1 MTLMIFR
8 RVALFSLLIAGL
20 SCGLAR
26 EISPSPVEMAGLD
39 IPLKGPEGILN
50 LSRNQ
55 PGTIRLTGIPEGKY
69 RLAVQIRFA
78 DKSGREG
85 TSMLGRYNFVLP
97 KSSYTFTVGG
107 NPVEMTISPRD
118 PKLLGPDSKVD
129 PVFTGWQYSDSFLT
143 LHPADTLIVTCR
155 KSKAFIQ
162 KVVLLDVTAWEVE
175 QLRASDQLTYPPGFG
190 EAWSGMTWTP
200 KQVYAVKTLDRICRA
215 LEAFEKSTFVKAV
228 GGSVSFS
235 SLVGQGR
242 SLQRDIETY
251 KKHPAANDRTFI
263 NHGKR
268 LVDRWNVFFN
278 QVDTEIKKTVPPIE
292 ALITPSLKESKGRAI
307 RECAAGREARFNAQ
321 VAEKYLTGAAEE
333 CKQLGG
339 AEDVYKDHEILALTC
354 VQNAAEFSLKAK
366 AEAQK
371 PQRPVVFKEF
381 EVAPSPAVVSP
392 AAPTAQE
399 KICLNGQWGFSVADD
414 PDSLPKDW
422 ATRQVPDEAPAFSYN
437 WECISDEK
445 WANST
450 RAYWK
455 SGAIKTAW
463 FRTDFDVPAR
473 WNGSTIVIR
482 FEEVML
488 YGEIFING
496 RFVENHYGGLIPY
509 EIDVTKYAVPGKTNH
524 LLVFVSSN
532 EKTAHR
538 GSKSGKN
545 CSMSNLY
552 PVTDQHVHHMGIRGN
567 VELIARPKV
576 FIEDVYIRTSVEK
589 MTIVV
594 ETTLRNDGRETKTI
608 RLSQTVRKDGKDVLS
623 LDPRNVTLKPG
634 EKKVV
639 TVSRPWK
646 DPKLWGIGGEYG
658 SPDNRYFL
666 AGSIDDGKPLDQ
678 KFTEFGFRELS
689 IRGNKFCLNGKEI
702 PIQGDSDSM
711 CERER
716 DRHNR
721 WDFAQANRMRREANI
736 NMLRLHR
743 FQFTKVFFEVAN
755 WTGLLM
761 EGEGPWWT
769 LFSPDNL
776 IKEPCYDDPVWLANC
791 EEYYRTIVKTHRNE
805 PSFVFWSVENE
816 GLSSGN
822 VKTMLKFNEWSRQ
835 AAPHLVLSEH
845 AHATAWD
852 DRFPVCDFH
861 DYDLYPARMKEWA
874 EVAGPN
880 HKPMIMGEYWNPDVA
895 TAMSSSDPLQARGA
909 EGVMAKWL
917 KRTIHDY
924 VAAGAAGVMPYTFRS
939 NSALFCS
946 ARAKTMGPW
955 ADLIK
960 GKGSAIVYVPWPS
973 LSGTGG
979 WRNEKICQ
987 VWYMGNINYFDPARP
1002 VCTPTKAFY
1011 AYKEAFR
1018 PMPLGPIV
1026 RPPELIVGVRSQ
1038 GKPVSGV
1045 NVFVSPKSGESL
1057 SLTGVRADA
1066 DGKAWFI
1073 LSEPGTYNIS
1083 LEVNGKTIQ
1092 KEVQLATSI
1101 LNDQAGFDYIAQVQ
1115 IDAAT
1120 GEMKKVLPKPV
1131 KKISLA
1137 GSGPEKKIEK
1147 ASADLTHTPAM
1158 SEEGFIRHWIVYGPF
1173 PNHGD
1178 RHRPDKGAW
1187 NVDLLKKYGGEAA
1200 AIPGGGLKETVEF
1213 KEDPA
1218 AYWEPGKIEIAW
1230 TPFASPTDEVNL
1242 SLAFGRSD
1250 LPGLEGSLQYIMGYA
1265 ACWVESNR
1273 DQKAVITLGSDDGYK
1288 LWINHKLVAQHRVF
1302 RGCTKDED
1310 RHNVEL
1316 TKGWNLI
1323 LLKVE
1328 QDIGGYEFALRF
1340 LTPEGRPIKMPVRT
1354 SPPAAPAAGQPVTMG
1369 EWVKTFLICGPF
1381 PNGGGRPNCKGFDQD
1396 FFTAEGGEAD
1406 LQPVEGKTYSVKFP
1420 ADDQA
1425 YWNEGEIK
1433 VAWKKYTA
1441 PDADVNMSKPLL
1453 LPGTEGLNIEPLQY
1467 IVGYAAAALTSDQSS
1482 KANLEVQ
1489 TYNGLKVWLNGRLVL
1504 SEHKHTFNRDPASQ
1518 VLPKSAEATY
1528 TVPVELTAGTNRL
1541 LVKTDVD
1548 YGPMTFKLRFTK

>member
-1 MTLMIFR
+1 MMQFW
-8 RVALFSLLIAGL
+8 RVGLFGFLVIGL
-20 SCGLAR
+20 SCGLAK
-26 EISPSPVEMAGLD
+26 EISPSPVEVAGVD
-39 IPLKGPEGILN
+39 IPLKGPGGILN
-50 LSRNQ
+50 LGRNL
-55 PGTIRLTGIPEGKY
+55 PGNIRLTGMSEGKY
-69 RLAVQIRFA
+69 RLAVQIRLA

-85 TSMLGRYNFVLP
+85 TSMLGRYNYVLP
-97 KSSYTFTVGG
+97 KSSYSFSIGG
-107 NPVEMTISPRD
+107 KPIEMTISPRD

-129 PVFTGWQYSDSFLT
+129 PVFTGWLYSDDFLT
-143 LHPADTLIVTCR
+143 LSPRDALTVTCR

-162 KVVLLDVTAWEVE
+162 KVVLLDEAAWEAE
-175 QLRASDQLTYPPGFG
+175 QLRASDQLTFPPGFG
-190 EAWSGMTWTP
+190 ETWSGMTWTP
-200 KQVYAVKTLDRICRA
+200 KQVYAVKTLDRVCKA
-215 LEAFEKSTFVKAV
+215 LEAFEKSKFVKEA

-235 SLVGQGR
+235 SLIASGR
-242 SLQRDIETY
+242 LLLRDIEAY
-251 KKHPAANDRTFI
+251 KKQPTANDRAFI
-263 NHGKR
+263 HRGKE
-268 LVDRWNVFFN
+268 LVDRWNAFFGR
-278 QVDTEIKKTVPPIE
+278 VDSEIRKTASSIE
-292 ALITPSLKESKGRAI
+292 PLVLPSLKKSRSQAI
-307 RECAAGREARFNAQ
+307 RECAAGRETFFNAS
-321 VAEKYLTGAAEE
+321 VAEKYLAGVAEE
-333 CKQLGG
+333 CKQLG
-339 AEDVYKDHEILALTC
+339 AADDIYKDHEILALTY

-366 AEAQK
+366 AESQK
-371 PQRPVVFKEF
+371 PQRPVVFKEL
-381 EVAPSPAVVSP
+381 EVTPASTAPASL
-392 AAPTAQE
+392 TAEE
-399 KICLNGQWGFSVADD
+399 KICLNGPWGFSVADD
-414 PDSLPKDW
+414 PDSLPKSW
-422 ATRQVPDEAPAFSYN
+422 VTRQVPDEAPAFSYN

-455 SGAIKTAW
+455 SGAIKTGW
-463 FRTDFDVPAR
+463 FKTDFDVPAR

-488 YGEIFING
+488 YGEVFVNG
-496 RFVENHYGGLIPY
+496 RFVENHYGGLIPF
-509 EIDVTKYAVPGKTNH
+509 EIEVTKFTVPGKTNH

-538 GSKSGKN
+538 GSRIGKG

-576 FIEDVYIRTSVEK
+576 FVEDVYVRTSVEK
-589 MTIVV
+589 MTIFV
-594 ETTLRNDGRETKTI
+594 ETTLRNDGPEARTV
-608 RLSQTVRKDGKDVLS
+608 RLNQVIRKDGQDVLS
-623 LDPRNVTLKPG
+623 LESQTVDLKPG

-639 TVSRPWK
+639 TASRPWK

-666 AGSIDDGKPLDQ
+666 VSSLDDGKPGDR
-678 KFTEFGFRELS
+678 KYTEFGFRELS
-689 IRGNKFCLNGKEI
+689 IRGSKFFLNGKEI

-721 WDFAQANRMRREANI
+721 WEFAQANRMRREANI

-743 FQFTKVFFEVAN
+743 FQFTKCFFEVAN
-755 WTGLLM
+755 WTGVLM

-769 LFSPDNL
+769 LFCPDNL
-776 IKEPCYDDPVWLANC
+776 IGEPCNDDTVWLANC

-816 GLSSGN
+816 GLSAGN
-822 VKTMLKFNEWSRQ
+822 VNTMQKFNEWSRQ
-835 AAPHLVLSEH
+835 TAPHLILSEH

-852 DRFPVCDFH
+852 DRSPVCDFH
-861 DYDLYPARMKEWA
+861 DYDLYTARMREWA

-880 HKPMIMGEYWNPDVA
+880 RKPMVMGEYWNPDVA

-909 EGVMAKWL
+909 EGVMAKWI

-924 VAAGAAGVMPYTFRS
+924 VAAGCAGVMPYTFRS
-939 NSALFCS
+939 NSVLYCS

-1026 RPPELIVGVRSQ
+1026 RPPELIVQVRSQ
-1038 GKPVSGV
+1038 GKPVAGV
-1045 NVFVSPKSGESL
+1045 NVFVGPKSGESL
-1057 SLTGVRADA
+1057 SVSGVRADG
-1066 DGKAWFI
+1066 DGKAWFV
-1073 LSEPGTYNIS
+1073 LSEPGTYEIS
-1083 LEVNGKTIQ
+1083 LDVNGKTIQ
-1092 KEVQLATSI
+1092 KEVQLTTSI
-1101 LNDQAGFDYIAQVQ
+1101 LNDQAGFDYITQVQ
-1115 IDAAT
+1115 IDGVT

-1131 KKISLA
+1131 KKILPA
-1137 GSGPEKKIEK
+1137 GSDSEKKIEK
-1147 ASADLTHTPAM
+1147 AAADLTKTPTM
-1158 SEEGFIRHWIVYGPF
+1158 SEEGFIQHWIVYGPF

-1187 NVDLLKKYGGEAA
+1187 NVDLLKKFGGEAA
-1200 AIPGGGLKETVEF
+1200 AIPRRGIKETVEF

-1218 AYWEPGKIEIAW
+1218 AYWDPGKIEIEW
-1230 TPFASPTDEVNL
+1230 IPYASNTDVVNL
-1242 SLAFGRSD
+1242 SLALGRSD

-1265 ACWVESNR
+1265 ACWVESDR
-1273 DQKAVITLGSDDGYK
+1273 DQKAVVTLGSDDGYK
-1288 LWINHKLVAQHRVF
+1288 LWINHKLAAQHRVF

-1316 TKGWNLI
+1316 KKGWNLI

-1340 LTPEGRPIKMPVRT
+1340 LTPDGKPVKMPVRI
-1354 SPPAAPAAGQPVTMG
+1354 SSPVTPTDAQPITIG
-1369 EWVKTFLICGPF
+1369 EWIKTFLVCGPF

-1396 FFTAEGGEAD
+1396 FFASDGGEAN
-1406 LQPVEGKTYSVKFP
+1406 LQPVEGKTCSIKFP

-1433 VAWKKYTA
+1433 VAWKKYTS
-1441 PDADVNMSKPLL
+1441 PDNDINMSKPLL
-1453 LPGTEGLNIEPLQY
+1453 YPGAEGLNVEPLQY
-1467 IVGYAAAALTSDQSS
+1467 IVGYAAAAITSDQSS
-1482 KANLEVQ
+1482 KATLEVQ
-1489 TYNGLKVWLNGRLVL
+1489 TYNGIKIWLNGRLIL
-1504 SEHKHTFNRDPASQ
+1504 NEHKHTFNRDPASQ
-1518 VLPKSAEATY
+1518 VLPKSAEVVY
-1528 TVPVELTAGTNRL
+1528 TLPVELTPGPNRL
-1541 LVKTDVD
+1541 LIKTDVD